1 MIETLRGINERLI
14 SYYKDDSVNL
24 KKQKLIKKLLSNDDC
39 FLKMP
44 IETAYCILD
53 DLQIPET
60 YQKQIYMKLI

>member
-1 MIETLRGINERLI
+1 MIETLREINERLI
-14 SYYKDDSVNL
+14 SYYKDDVKNL

-53 DLQIPET
+53 DLQIPEI
-60 YQKQIYMKLI
+60 YQKEIYIKLI